1 MTFTSMYFCLN
12 MSFDDLTMKR
22 FSMNVKP
29 VRERQGAINI
39 NKIDIKQ
46 PKKKKKKKNI
56 FNIITVQILKKDL

>member
-46 PKKKKKKKNI
+46 PKKKEKKEEY
-56 FNIITVQILKKDL
+56 F

>member
-29 VRERQGAINI
+29 VRERQGAINM

-46 PKKKKKKKNI
+46 PKKKEKKEEY
-56 FNIITVQILKKDL
+56 F